1 MSDTDDWLM
10 EIEAAALAAIENET
24 KSAGSSQAKETTT
37 MKLDIHEDIHHH
49 HGDDP
54 RPSASQTI
62 GGHSSG
68 ILEAG
73 NHTTNGGDY
82 LVSVYN
88 LASFE

>member
-24 KSAGSSQAKETTT
+24 KSARSSQAKETTT
-37 MKLDIHEDIHHH
+37 ILYKREDEHPP
-49 HGDDP
+49 HGGDP

-62 GGHSSG
+62 GSRSSV

-73 NHTTNGGDY
+73 VDY
-82 LVSVYN
+82 LVSVYI